1 MFELP
6 QGKPVNEPVTL
17 VEGELQ
23 AFAHGAISTYIGR
36 RKTPVGHRLVRGGRI
51 VGWVAE
57 GKGANEILGGSE
69 AKTALEALEG
79 EQKAR
84 HLATSYT
91 LNGLGSLA
99 EVLPEAFVHQA
110 DRQGLKAA
118 PNTVE
123 RLLARDLSTVIR
135 ELSAHPT
142 VRGAMAVD
150 AGMLIDHAGDLPG
163 LGQEEA
169 LASEIHELLSK
180 MRPETLSEELG
191 MQGQGHWTLH
201 SGDGALLLAQSGEI
215 SVAVWTEKD
224 ANHARLLATASVAL
238 DGEAVAAGSH
248 GTKLPE
254 GFTLREGRGGP
265 DAVVSMLKAGLDEDV
280 TGHIQAGSSS
290 KAVSLILLRGVPVAL
305 WAPSEETMEDA
316 VMGLTESKRKVKLLR
331 FPAGTIVSHKSGTVD
346 SFSLN
351 EFTQLLATVRTRSE
365 ARQASLKALLDE
377 LLGFEAGI
385 ESLKKARSNMT
396 FAGGSMEVAEPLPLM
411 GEQAVSAVDAGLRRR
426 LEQAEQTVDELN
438 KLNAVLETQVKAVE
452 KKREAA
458 QIVARE
464 ATETRQEN
472 TVALED
478 AHAKLNS
485 MQVDLAQARSQ
496 SEEAEARAERLLRR
510 VNELEHQ
517 VSERAAELAKAV
529 GDAASSEALH
539 ELIESLALKEAE
551 LQANLTEGAQR
562 LNNIRQQS
570 EDEERRL
577 RVLSEQVNT
586 TRERH
591 ARTQADLLA
600 LQEQVH
606 LNNMELDA
614 VRAEEKQVRQ
624 RTDEER
630 TRRAEDEARRA
641 NLQAELRELMDERR
655 TLLRELGDLGAR
667 RGHSE
672 AELASL
678 VDKASALA
686 EAHEEALA
694 DIQEAERLR
703 ARLAE
708 EPLAQALLDDNNT
721 FQGLGPVLER
731 LEHARSL
738 GYSVTLLDRAVERA
752 LQVIQSTVDHVAA
765 TPRHLLSSEV
775 MTLLERQVPQ
785 TAGAVRGLA
794 RWSVQQ
800 RLEHQLGETV
810 NHVVLDLEHLL
821 EDFDR
826 SITMLRRIRNV
837 LEQIERLGAPSHE
850 VQALLANCQRP
861 EALPSL
867 AQGTRRLI
875 QVALDDIYLEADQ
888 RDAGEA
894 IGLEETARVLEE
906 LITQLDASGLTDGRP
921 RGMMWD
927 FQRDG
932 YLPFERESVP
942 TEQRIPVSESM
953 MEDLEST
960 LINAEVVSSIEPS
973 NTARVDEEGWSELP
987 APNDEETE
995 AMEVSE
1001 RVLTSTTPVAS
1012 MEDERA
1018 ALEAELARLDAERH
1032 HRSVSATVP
1041 ATSTPADAA
1050 LASLES
1056 KLSNLDF

>member
-6 QGKPVNEPVTL
+6 QGRPVNETITL

-23 AFAHGAISTYIGR
+23 PFAHGAISSYVGR

-51 VGWVAE
+51 VGWVIEDAE
-57 GKGANEILGGSE
+57 KGVMLGGHE
-69 AKTALEALEG
+69 AKAAMEAMEA
-79 EQKAR
+79 EQNVR
-84 HLATSYT
+84 HLATSYS
-91 LNGLGSLA
+91 LNGLGSVA
-99 EVLPEAFVHQA
+99 EILPEAFEHQA
-110 DRQGLKAA
+110 DRQGLKSAA
-118 PNTVE
+118 NTVE
-123 RLLARDLSTVIR
+123 RLLARDLSKVIR
-135 ELSAHPT
+135 ELAAHTT
-142 VRGAMAVD
+142 VRGAMAID
-150 AGMLIDHAGDLPG
+150 SGMLIDHAGDLPG
-163 LGQEEA
+163 QGEEEV
-169 LASEIHELLSK
+169 LASELHELLSK
-180 MRPETLSEELG
+180 MRPDRLTADLG
-191 MQGQGHWTLH
+191 MKGPGHWTLH
-201 SGDGALLLAQSGEI
+201 SGDGALLLAASGEI
-215 SVAVWTEKD
+215 SIAVWTEKD
-224 ANHARLLATASVAL
+224 ANHARLLSSASIAL
-238 DGEAVAAGSH
+238 EGELVAAGAH
-248 GTKLPE
+248 GSQLPE

-265 DAVVSMLKAGLDEDV
+265 DAVISMLKAALDEEV
-280 TGHIQAGSSS
+280 TGHLQSGSSS
-290 KAVSLILLRGVPVAL
+290 KAVSLIVVRGVPVAL
-305 WAPSEETMEDA
+305 WAPSCDSMEEA
-316 VMGLTESKRKVKLLR
+316 LMGLTESKRKVKLIR
-331 FPAGTIVSHKSGTVD
+331 FPAGTIVSSKSGTFEAFTLE
-346 SFSLN
+346 SFS
-351 EFTQLLATVRTRSE
+351 ELLSTVRTRSE
-365 ARQASLKALLDE
+365 ARQASLKALLDD
-377 LLGFEAGI
+377 LLGFESGL
-385 ESLKKARSNMT
+385 EVLKKARNALKFKSDG
-396 FAGGSMEVAEPLPLM
+396 ADIAEPLPVM
-411 GEQAVSAVDAGLRRR
+411 AEQAVAAVDAGLRRR
-426 LEQAEQTVDELN
+426 LEKAEQTVDELN
-438 KLNAVLETQVKAVE
+438 KVKAVLETQVKATE

-458 QIVARE
+458 QILARE
-464 ATETRQEN
+464 ASESRQEN
-472 TVALED
+472 IVALED
-478 AHAKLNS
+478 AHAKLNAL
-485 MQVDLAQARSQ
+485 QVDLAQARSQ
-496 SEEAEARAERLLRR
+496 AEEAESRSERLLRR

-539 ELIESLALKEAE
+539 VMIESLSLKEAE
-551 LQANLTEGAQR
+551 LQANLSEGSER
-562 LNNIRQQS
+562 LATIRQQS
-570 EDEERRL
+570 DDEERRL

-586 TRERH
+586 VRERY
-591 ARTQADLLA
+591 ARTQADLQD

-606 LNNMELDA
+606 LNKVELEA
-614 VRAEEKQVRQ
+614 VRTEEKHARQ
-624 RTDEER
+624 RIDEDR
-630 TRRAEDEARRA
+630 TRRSEDEARRA
-641 NLQAELRELMDERR
+641 NIQAELRELMDERR

-672 AELASL
+672 AELAVL

-686 EAHEEALA
+686 DAHEEALA

-721 FQGLGPVLER
+721 FEGLGPVLER

-800 RLEHQLGETV
+800 RLEHQLGDTV

-837 LEQIERLGAPSHE
+837 LEQVERLGAPSHE
-850 VQALLANCQRP
+850 VHALLANCQRP

-921 RGMMWD
+921 RGMMWE

-932 YLPFERESVP
+932 YLPFERENLPV
-942 TEQRIPVSESM
+942 EQRIPVSDEM
-953 MEDLEST
+953 KGDLEPS
-960 LINAEVVSSIEPS
+960 LLNAEVVASLEQENASP
-973 NTARVDEEGWSELP
+973 VDEEGWSELP
-987 APNDEETE
+987 PPQDGAV
-995 AMEVSE
+995 VSNASSIE
-1001 RVLTSTTPVAS
+1001 KTTVFEGS
-1012 MEDERA
+1012 LEDERA

-1032 HRSVSATVP
+1032 HRASASP
-1041 ATSTPADAA
+1041 APVAVPADAA
-1050 LASLES
+1050 LAALES
-1056 KLSNLDF
+1056 KLANLDF

>member
-6 QGKPVNEPVTL
+6 QGTPVNESITL
-17 VEGELQ
+17 TEGELQ
-23 AFAHGAISTYIGR
+23 PFAHGVISSYVGR

-57 GKGANEILGGSE
+57 ADDKKVMLGGSE
-69 AKTALEALEG
+69 ARTALEDLEAN
-79 EQKAR
+79 QKVR
-84 HLATSYT
+84 HLATSYSIG
-91 LNGLGSLA
+91 GLGRLA
-99 EVLPEAFVHQA
+99 DVLPEAFEHQA
-110 DRQGLKAA
+110 DRQGLGPAS
-118 PNTVE
+118 NVVE
-123 RLLARDLSTVIR
+123 RLLSRDLSTVIR
-135 ELSAHPT
+135 ELAAHTT
-142 VRGAMAVD
+142 VRGAMAID
-150 AGMLIDHAGDLPG
+150 TGMLIDHAGDLPG
-163 LGQEEA
+163 LGAEET
-169 LASEIHELLSK
+169 LASELHELLSG
-180 MRPETLSEELG
+180 MRPESLASELG
-191 MQGQGHWTLH
+191 MKGQGHWTLH
-201 SGDGALLLAQSGEI
+201 SGDGALLLAQSGDI

-224 ANHARLLATASVAL
+224 ANHARLLSSASIAL
-238 DGEAVAAGSH
+238 EGELVAAGSH
-248 GTKLPE
+248 GSKLPE
-254 GFTLREGRGGP
+254 GFTLRDGRGGP
-265 DAVVSMLKAGLDEDV
+265 DAVISMLKAGIDEEV
-280 TGHIQAGSSS
+280 TGHIQSGSSS
-290 KAVSLILLRGVPVAL
+290 KSVSLILSRGVPVAL
-305 WAPSEETMEDA
+305 WAPSADTMNDA
-316 VMGLTESKRKVKLLR
+316 MMGLTESKRKVKLIR
-331 FPAGTIVSHKSGTVD
+331 FPAGTIVSGSSGTLD
-346 SFSLN
+346 AFTLSGFMN
-351 EFTQLLATVRTRSE
+351 ELATVRTRSE
-365 ARQASLKALLDE
+365 ARQASLKALLDD
-377 LLGFEAGI
+377 LLGFEAGL
-385 ESLKKARSNMT
+385 ETLRKQRSKLT
-396 FAGGSMEVAEPLPLM
+396 FKSDGADIAEPLSVM
-411 GEQAVSAVDAGLRRR
+411 GDQAVSAVDAGLRRR
-426 LEQAEQTVDELN
+426 LEKAEQTIDELN
-438 KLNAVLETQVKAVE
+438 KVKAVLESQVKATE
-452 KKREAA
+452 KKRDAA

-472 TVALED
+472 TVALEE
-478 AHAKLNS
+478 ANAQLNS

-496 SEEAEARAERLLRR
+496 SEEAGARAERLMRR

-517 VSERAAELAKAV
+517 VSERAAELAKAI

-539 ELIESLALKEAE
+539 EMIESLALKEAE
-551 LQANLTEGAQR
+551 LQANLSEGSER
-562 LNNIRQQS
+562 LTTIRQQS
-570 EDEERRL
+570 DDEERRL
-577 RVLSEQVNT
+577 RVLTEQVNT

-591 ARTQADLLA
+591 ARAQADLLS

-606 LNNMELDA
+606 VNNLELDA
-614 VRAEEKQVRQ
+614 IRTEEKHARQ
-624 RTDEER
+624 RTEDDR
-630 TRRAEDEARRA
+630 VRRSEDEARRSH
-641 NLQAELRELMDERR
+641 LQSELRELMDERR

-667 RGHSE
+667 RGHAE
-672 AELASL
+672 AELSTL
-678 VDKASALA
+678 VDKATSLA

-837 LEQIERLGAPSHE
+837 LEQVERLGAPSHE

-861 EALPSL
+861 EALPTL

-921 RGMMWD
+921 HGMMWE

-932 YLPFERESVP
+932 YLPFERESIP
-942 TEQRIPVSESM
+942 SEQRIPVSDDM
-953 MEDLEST
+953 MDDLAAS
-960 LINAEVVSSIEPS
+960 LLNAEVVAAVTDTKEAS
-973 NTARVDEEGWSELP
+973 VDEEGWADLP
-987 APNDEETE
+987 PPASTEESVTSVDVTTPTNNHDDLDEE
-995 AMEVSE
+995 
-1001 RVLTSTTPVAS
+1001 
-1012 MEDERA
+1012 RA
-1018 ALEAELARLDAERH
+1018 RLEAELARLDADRM
-1032 HRSVSATVP
+1032 HREASTP
-1041 ATSTPADAA
+1041 ASTPVPADAA
-1050 LASLES
+1050 LADLES